1 MTDLLSADLLDLK
14 LAMNRSVSPLMQKL
28 KQVIVGVYL
37 VLRIDPFTLRYS
49 YSLRNQMLFVLFL
62 EQLCLSF
69 VVCYHISYNY
79 YNVSQRFGLYV
90 VIVMNLV

>member
-1 MTDLLSADLLDLK
+1 MPLFFFISLQDSSKGMGVTDLLSADLLDLK

-37 VLRIDPFTLRYS
+37 VLRIDPTTLRYS

-69 VVCYHISYNY
+69 VVCYHIS
-79 YNVSQRFGLYV
+79 
-90 VIVMNLV
+90 

>member
-37 VLRIDPFTLRYS
+37 VLRIDPFSLR

-62 EQLCLSF
+62 EKICLSF

-79 YNVSQRFGLYV
+79 YNVSQRVGLYV

>member
-1 MTDLLSADLLDLK
+1 MCLCSLRFFISLQDSSKGMGVTDLLSADLLDLK

-28 KQVIVGVYL
+28 KQVIVGVYF
-37 VLRIDPFTLRYS
+37 VLRIDLFYLRYS

-69 VVCYHISYNY
+69 VVCYHIS
-79 YNVSQRFGLYV
+79 
-90 VIVMNLV
+90 